1 MKNSGA
7 TESEMR
13 GEQHSNYDQGDG
25 DDDGVTDLDT
35 TEWLN
40 WTEAT

>member
-13 GEQHSNYDQGDG
+13 GGQHSNYDQGDG
-25 DDDGVTDLDT
+25 DDDHDNDDRG
-35 TEWLN
+35 
-40 WTEAT
+40 

>member
-7 TESEMR
+7 MESEM
-13 GEQHSNYDQGDG
+13 GGGQGSNYNHGDG
-25 DDDGVTDLDT
+25 DDDGVTDSDT